1 MQDGGTTNP
10 NIIEAHTIQP
20 LRMPEDWWTIAL
32 GTGLRWIIAVPHN
45 KVSELEIAIELFQ
58 IVFIILCSIIIA
70 KGRRIP
76 KFEEKNI

>member
-32 GTGLRWIIAVPHN
+32 GTGLRWTIDQLASNTLQKIKHANIQWVKENNIRAVETN
-45 KVSELEIAIELFQ
+45 AIY
-58 IVFIILCSIIIA
+58 A
-70 KGRRIP
+70 MAT
-76 KFEEKNI
+76 KN